1 MITMDYEVGDTVI
14 CNVPSD
20 VGGIRRTVVVTM
32 KLDNVKSGR
41 PGFDGKIV
49 GSGVEVWGYDYQ
61 IIRVIKA

>member
-1 MITMDYEVGDTVI
+1 MNTVNYEVGDTII

-20 VGGIRRTVVVTM
+20 VAGIRRTVVVTM
-32 KLDNVKSGR
+32 KLDDVKNGR

-49 GSGVEVWGYDYQ
+49 GSGVGVWGYDYQ